1 MNNINNK
8 NMKVP
13 EGWEVVRLGDVV
25 DVFDSQRI
33 PLDGEYRSTIKGNIP
48 YCGATGVIDFINDFI
63 FDGEYVL
70 IAEDGGKFQ
79 RFEET
84 AYIMNGKFWANN
96 HVHIVRGKNSLEN
109 LFLKYFISFE
119 DISYYISGSTREKLN
134 QQLLKSILIPLP
146 PLTEQ
151 QRIAEILETVDR
163 AIEKTDKIIEKYKR
177 IKQGLMQDLLT
188 RGIDENGKIRS
199 EKTHK
204 FRTSPI
210 GRIPE
215 EWEVVRLGEVSEIK
229 GGKRLPK
236 GEELIDEGHPYI
248 RLVDIEGI
256 RVNASKVKYIPEKI
270 KQLISRYIVSKN
282 DVILSIA
289 GTIGLVALIPNEL
302 DGSNLTENAVK
313 ITNLKNLDKNFLAF
327 TLSNYLVQRQINML
341 TGVVAQPKLALFRL
355 ATIPIPLPP
364 FPEQQR
370 IAEILS
376 QIDNT
381 IEKKEA
387 YKQKL
392 ECIKKGLM
400 GDLLTGR
407 VRVNELIK
415 EKEVGYE

>member
-1 MNNINNK
+1 MGSGEI
-8 NMKVP
+8 
-13 EGWEVVRLGDVV
+13 GDVV

-151 QRIAEILETVDR
+151 QC
-163 AIEKTDKIIEKYKR
+163 
-177 IKQGLMQDLLT
+177 
-188 RGIDENGKIRS
+188 
-199 EKTHK
+199 
-204 FRTSPI
+204 
-210 GRIPE
+210 
-215 EWEVVRLGEVSEIK
+215 
-229 GGKRLPK
+229 
-236 GEELIDEGHPYI
+236 
-248 RLVDIEGI
+248 
-256 RVNASKVKYIPEKI
+256 
-270 KQLISRYIVSKN
+270 
-282 DVILSIA
+282 
-289 GTIGLVALIPNEL
+289 
-302 DGSNLTENAVK
+302 
-313 ITNLKNLDKNFLAF
+313 
-327 TLSNYLVQRQINML
+327 
-341 TGVVAQPKLALFRL
+341 
-355 ATIPIPLPP
+355 
-364 FPEQQR
+364 

-381 IEKKEA
+381 IKKEEA

-392 ECIKKGLM
+392 ERIKKGLM
-400 GDLLTGR
+400 EDLLTGR
-407 VRVNELIK
+407 VRVNKLIK
-415 EKEVGYE
+415 EKEV

>member
-1 MNNINNK
+1 MNE

-13 EGWEVVRLGDVV
+13 EGWKMVRLGEIITENSKSPFKVEEAGNQGS
-25 DVFDSQRI
+25 FPFFTS
-33 PLDGEYRSTIKGNIP
+33 GEGILRHSKFLIDNENIFIST
-48 YCGATGVIDFINDFI
+48 
-63 FDGEYVL
+63 
-70 IAEDGGKFQ
+70 GG
-79 RFEET
+79 T
-84 AYIMNGKFWANN
+84 AYVKYYNGKSSYSADTYSLKSKINTLYLYYFIYRKLN
-96 HVHIVRGKNSLEN
+96 HITFRYFIGSGLEHLQKQDFKNS
-109 LFLKYFISFE
+109 FE
-119 DISYYISGSTREKLN
+119 VIFPIDPN
-134 QQLLKSILIPLP
+134 
-146 PLTEQ
+146 EQ
-151 QRIAEILETVDR
+151 QKIAEILETVDR

-188 RGIDENGKIRS
+188 KGIDENGKIRS

-204 FRTSPI
+204 FKNSPL

-215 EWEVVRLGEVSEIK
+215 DWEVVRLGEVSEIK

-270 KQLISRYIVSKN
+270 KQLISRYVVSKN

-302 DGSNLTENAVK
+302 DGANLTENAVK

-327 TLSNYLVQRQINML
+327 ILSNYLVQRQINML

-355 ATIPIPLPP
+355 ATILISLPP
-364 FPEQQR
+364 LPEQQR

-381 IEKKEA
+381 IEKEEA

-392 ECIKKGLM
+392 ESIKKGLM
-400 GDLLTGR
+400 EDLLT
-407 VRVNELIK
+407 
-415 EKEVGYE
+415 